1 MKEILKTKRRKVKN
15 ARNVAKKLTK
25 NNNYENSRRKII
37 ILKKPIRK
45 NVPIDLP
52 NNDEDKDT
60 KDEYNTNSNAGSC
73 SKKSKLRKE
82 DILSDRMGIECLIF
96 DFDGTLAETEE
107 AHRNAF
113 NKAFHSN
120 KLNWHWDQHIYK
132 KLLKVA
138 GGIERIEFY
147 NKSFFSHSK
156 QISWKDIEEIHFQK
170 TKFYSQLV
178 SQGSVHLRPGIRE
191 FLKKAKYNKKK
202 LAISTSTSRDNV
214 TLLLRSCLNENPED
228 VFSFIST
235 GDLVK
240 KKKPSP
246 DLYKLVLAEMNLMP
260 EECLAFEDSRIG
272 LISAK
277 RANIKTAVNPS
288 QYSKGDNF
296 DEADYF
302 LTSFFLEQF
311 PKSLRKRLAL

>member
-1 MKEILKTKRRKVKN
+1 MKKRKLK
-15 ARNVAKKLTK
+15 
-25 NNNYENSRRKII
+25 
-37 ILKKPIRK
+37 
-45 NVPIDLP
+45 
-52 NNDEDKDT
+52 
-60 KDEYNTNSNAGSC
+60 
-73 SKKSKLRKE
+73 KE

-113 NKAFHSN
+113 NKAFNSN
-120 KLNWHWDQHIYK
+120 KMNWYWDQHIYK
-132 KLLKVA
+132 KLLQVA
-138 GGIERIEFY
+138 GGKERIEFY
-147 NKSFFSHSK
+147 NKSFLSHSK
-156 QISWKDIEEIHFQK
+156 QLSRKDIEEIHFQK
-170 TKFYSQLV
+170 TKFYSQSV
-178 SQGSVHLRPGIRE
+178 SQGFVQLRPGIRE
-191 FLKKAKYNKKK
+191 FLEKAKYNKKK

-235 GDLVK
+235 GDLVQ

-272 LISAK
+272 LVSAK

-288 QYSKGDNF
+288 QYSMGDNF

-302 LTSFFLEQF
+302 LTSFLLEQF
-311 PKSLRKRLAL
+311 PKSLRRILSL

>member
-1 MKEILKTKRRKVKN
+1 MS
-15 ARNVAKKLTK
+15 
-25 NNNYENSRRKII
+25 YKI
-37 ILKKPIRK
+37 
-45 NVPIDLP
+45 
-52 NNDEDKDT
+52 ET
-60 KDEYNTNSNAGSC
+60 Q
-73 SKKSKLRKE
+73 
-82 DILSDRMGIECLIF
+82 CLIF

-113 NKAFHSN
+113 NKAFNSK

-138 GGIERIEFY
+138 GGKERIAFY
-147 NKSFFSHSK
+147 NNNFSSSLK
-156 QISWKDIEEIHFQK
+156 KISCKDIEEIHLQK
-170 TKFYSQLV
+170 SKFYSQ
-178 SQGSVHLRPGIRE
+178 SVLNGFVQLRPGIRE
-191 FLKKAKYNKKK
+191 FLEKAKYNKKK

-214 TLLLRSCLNENPED
+214 TLLLKSCLNENPED

-235 GDLVK
+235 GDLVQ

-246 DLYKLVLAEMNLMP
+246 DLYQLVLAEMKLMP

-272 LISAK
+272 LVSAK

-288 QYSKGDNF
+288 QYSVGDNF

-302 LTSFFLEQF
+302 LTSFLFEQF